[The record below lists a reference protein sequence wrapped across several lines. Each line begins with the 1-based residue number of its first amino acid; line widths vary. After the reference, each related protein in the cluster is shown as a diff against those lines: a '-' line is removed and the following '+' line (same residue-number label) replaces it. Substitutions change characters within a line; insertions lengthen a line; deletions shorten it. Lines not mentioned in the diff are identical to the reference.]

1 MPLLAIFDAKAVN
14 YKIYRLH
21 GRTLRL
27 LLNGGTLTFK
37 GMLFKSSG
45 TTIHVKN
52 KVDNWIQQIYPQS
65 VSSHNEKIADRAS
78 PGVQ

>member
-1 MPLLAIFDAKAVN
+1 
-14 YKIYRLH
+14 
-21 GRTLRL
+21 
-27 LLNGGTLTFK
+27 
-37 GMLFKSSG
+37 MLFKSSG